1 MLRGMTETSQPDA
14 SNEPSPEAQEVWELL
29 IELSA
34 SRMRQ
39 RFSRTIAELQLSPPQ
54 AHALRQLE
62 PGQPL
67 PMRDLACGLAC
78 DASNVTGI
86 ADRLE
91 KRGLVERQVSPSDRR
106 VKTLVVTPA
115 GVVTRE
121 RLLALLHQVPAPIA
135 TLGADEQRLLR
146 DVLRRI
152 LDTPDEQG

>member
-1 MLRGMTETSQPDA
+1 MSETSQPGA
-14 SNEPSPEAQEVWELL
+14 KPEPSPEAQEVWELL

-62 PGQPL
+62 PDQPL
-67 PMRDLACGLAC
+67 PMRDLACSLAC

-91 KRGLVERQVSPSDRR
+91 KRGLVERQVSPRDRR
-106 VKTLVVTPA
+106 VKTLVVTPE
-115 GVVTRE
+115 GVATRR
-121 RLLALLHQVPAPIA
+121 RLLALLHEVPGPIV
-135 TLGADEQRLLR
+135 TLTAGEQRLLR

-152 LDTPDEQG
+152 LDAPDEHA

>member
-1 MLRGMTETSQPDA
+1 MSETPQPGA
-14 SNEPSPEAQEVWELL
+14 EPRPSPEAREIWELL

-39 RFSRTIAELQLSPPQ
+39 RFSRTIAELRLSPPQ

-62 PGQPL
+62 PDQPL
-67 PMRDLACGLAC
+67 PMRDLAGSLAC

-91 KRGLVERQVSPSDRR
+91 KRGLVERQVSSSDRR
-106 VKTLVVTPA
+106 VKTLVVTPE
-115 GVVTRE
+115 GVATRK
-121 RLLALLHQVPAPIA
+121 RLLALLHEVPAPIA
-135 TLGADEQRLLR
+135 MLSPGEQRLLR

-152 LDTPDEQG
+152 LEAPDEQA